1 MTPTGFAMSCE
12 FMDLTV
18 RHRLAPLLAPRSVA
32 LVGASPKP
40 NTPGNAMLRL
50 LEAGGFTGDVVL
62 VNPNYEE
69 IDGRHCWPSLTA
81 ATGPVDLAVMSVAN
95 ARLESALKDA
105 VAAQAKAAVVFASC
119 YLEND
124 AATPLTE
131 RIAAL
136 ARDAGMPL
144 CGGNCMGFYNDAA
157 GVWIGAFHSERQRRP
172 GSITFIS
179 HAGSPYGALTHNDPR
194 LRFNLA
200 ISAGQ
205 ELATTI
211 ADYLDYAIE
220 QPETRVIG
228 LFIETVRDPAAFTA
242 ALEKAASREIPIVAL
257 KVARSEASAAMAL
270 SHSGAIAGDH
280 ASYRAL
286 FDRYGVIEVD
296 TIDELASTLLLM
308 AQPRR
313 AAAGGLAVIQDS
325 GGERELVIDLA
336 ADLGVPFAKLAPATV
351 ERLSRRLEH
360 GLEPVNPLDA
370 WGTGHDFIG
379 IFADCFTA
387 MLDDPDTA
395 LGVFFNDIRDDYYVH
410 AGFAEAA
417 RQAFARTG
425 KPVAYATNY
434 TQVHHPESSVALT
447 EQGIPVLDGTVPA
460 LKAVRHMMSYRDFL
474 LRPADPPPVAR
485 PRLDWRKRLRDSAP
499 LSEIDSLELLSD
511 YGLPTVRAQAA
522 DSRTAALDAAR
533 AIGFPVVVKTA
544 MPGILH
550 KTEHSG
556 VRLGLADEAAVA
568 DAYADFAA
576 RLGPRVLVAG
586 MAPAGVELA
595 LGLKVDPQFGPLV
608 MVAAGGVLIEILS
621 DIRHALAPF
630 GPATARRL
638 IDGLRMRP
646 LLDGVRGAPPA
657 DLTRLAEV
665 VSQFSV
671 MAADLAGELVEVDV
685 NPVIAGPDGAY
696 VVDGL
701 VIPRRRPPAQR
712 PALTS
717 AMAGER
723 P

>member
-1 MTPTGFAMSCE
+1 VNLA
-12 FMDLTV
+12 V
-18 RHRLAPLLAPRSVA
+18 RHRLDPLLAPRSVA

-40 NTPGNAMLRL
+40 DTPGNAMLRL

-69 IDGRHCWPSLTA
+69 IDGRRCWPSLTA
-81 ATGPVDLAVMSVAN
+81 ATGPVDVAVVSVAN

-157 GVWIGAFHSERQRRP
+157 GVWIGAFHTQRQRRP
-172 GSITFIS
+172 GGITFVS
-179 HAGSPYGALTHNDPR
+179 HAGSAYGALTHNDPR
-194 LRFNLA
+194 FRFNLA
-200 ISAGQ
+200 VSAGQ
-205 ELATTI
+205 ELATTV
-211 ADYLDYAIE
+211 ADYLDYAVE

-242 ALEKAASREIPIVAL
+242 ALKKAASRQIPVVAL
-257 KVARSEASAAMAL
+257 KVARTESSAAMAL

-286 FDRYGVIEVD
+286 FDKYGVMEVD

-313 AAAGGLAVIQDS
+313 AAPGGLAVIQDS

-336 ADLGVPFAKLAPATV
+336 ADHGVPFAKLAPATV
-351 ERLSRRLEH
+351 ERLSQRLEH

-387 MLDDPDTA
+387 MLDDPDSA

-417 RQAFARTG
+417 RRAFARTG

-434 TQVHHPESSVALT
+434 TQVHHPESSLALT

-474 LRPADPPPVAR
+474 LRPADPPPAVQ
-485 PRLDWRKRLRDSAP
+485 PRHDWRKRLRNSAP
-499 LSEIDSLELLSD
+499 LSEIESLELLSD
-511 YGLPTVRAQAA
+511 YGLATVQARLA
-522 DSRTAALDAAR
+522 DSRKAALQAAR
-533 AIGFPVVVKTA
+533 AIGLPVVLKTA
-544 MPGILH
+544 MPGLLH
-550 KTEHSG
+550 KTEHAG
-556 VRLGLADEAAVA
+556 VKLNLAEEAEVA
-568 DAYADFAA
+568 EAYGDLAA
-576 RLGPRVLVAG
+576 RLGPHVLIAN

-608 MVAAGGVLIEILS
+608 MVAAGGVLIELIS
-621 DIRHALAPF
+621 DVRHGLAPF

-638 IDGLRMRP
+638 IDGLRIRP
-646 LLDGVRGAPPA
+646 ILDGLRGAPPA
-657 DLTRLAEV
+657 DIVCLADAL
-665 VSQFSV
+665 SRFSV
-671 MAADLAGELVEVDV
+671 LAADLADELAEVDV
-685 NPVIAGPDGAY
+685 NPVIAGPGGVY
-696 VVDGL
+696 VVDAL
-701 VIPRRRPPAQR
+701 VVPRQR
-712 PALTS
+712 DQAS
-717 AMAGER
+717 GQIIASER
-723 P
+723 GRHLDP